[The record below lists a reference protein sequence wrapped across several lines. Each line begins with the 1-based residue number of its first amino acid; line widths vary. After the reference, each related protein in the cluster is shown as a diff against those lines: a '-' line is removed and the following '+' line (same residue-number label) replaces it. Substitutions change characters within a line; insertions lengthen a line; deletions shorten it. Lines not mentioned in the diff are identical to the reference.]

1 MHISPNKVVTVHS
14 ILNETMINTY
24 DTSKAKVYLYG
35 RFQITVTKPTSTI
48 N

>member
-14 ILNETMINTY
+14 ILSESMQNTY
-24 DTSKAKVYLYG
+24 DTSKATVYLYG
-35 RFQITVTKPTSTI
+35 RFQITVTKPNSAI